1 MCPARILRALMG
13 CRPSCV
19 ALDLS
24 SCADA
29 KERVEAEAAYIA
41 GKIAAMLREQVLV
54 EEGGEIRPC
63 RASDFC
69 ILLRS
74 PKGRAEVYRDALLRA
89 GIGAGC
95 DLSGGFFQSK
105 EIQTILSLLRVIDNP
120 QNDVA
125 LAAALLSPAL
135 MMDRGRFGPH
145 PAL

>member
-1 MCPARILRALMG
+1 MSTMRGEALW
-13 CRPSCV
+13 PSAHFESPDGLQTELW

-29 KERVEAEAAYIA
+29 KERVEQKPLISR

-74 PKGRAEVYRDALLRA
+74 PKGRAEVYRDALSA
-89 GIGAGC
+89 P
-95 DLSGGFFQSK
+95 
-105 EIQTILSLLRVIDNP
+105 E
-120 QNDVA
+120 
-125 LAAALLSPAL
+125 
-135 MMDRGRFGPH
+135 
-145 PAL
+145 

>member
-1 MCPARILRALMG
+1 MQTELW
-13 CRPSCV
+13 

-105 EIQTILSLLRVIDNP
+105 EIQTILSPVSYTHLKRGEKRLPSPIWTLSIPISVLLILPNCSRN
-120 QNDVA
+120 
-125 LAAALLSPAL
+125 
-135 MMDRGRFGPH
+135 
-145 PAL
+145 